1 MALLNTTSDDSIYES
16 LDMIFQAEK
25 GNTKT
30 FLDKGFSKISENLY
44 SQIELDSLYSEFS
57 LPKDFVI
64 EYVTI
69 HHITTRLGNVNK
81 EEFLIDNLETV
92 LLTENTLTSFFKKYD
107 IEFKRELGINV
118 YYRKRFLD
126 LTSLRNHRLQ
136 SRLTNL
142 EDSCVNGFLLPEQ
155 IPHIYKE
162 LTAMP
167 EILSDLATS
176 LRRLDLQNEYFS
188 KKKCYIASIKVPIVD
203 LTFDDFQYETDSIEK
218 TKLILIEV
226 CI

>member
-69 HHITTRLGNVNK
+69 HHITIRLGNVNK
-81 EEFLIDNLETV
+81 E
-92 LLTENTLTSFFKKYD
+92 
-107 IEFKRELGINV
+107 
-118 YYRKRFLD
+118 
-126 LTSLRNHRLQ
+126 
-136 SRLTNL
+136 
-142 EDSCVNGFLLPEQ
+142 
-155 IPHIYKE
+155 
-162 LTAMP
+162 
-167 EILSDLATS
+167 
-176 LRRLDLQNEYFS
+176 
-188 KKKCYIASIKVPIVD
+188 
-203 LTFDDFQYETDSIEK
+203 DF
-218 TKLILIEV
+218 
-226 CI
+226 